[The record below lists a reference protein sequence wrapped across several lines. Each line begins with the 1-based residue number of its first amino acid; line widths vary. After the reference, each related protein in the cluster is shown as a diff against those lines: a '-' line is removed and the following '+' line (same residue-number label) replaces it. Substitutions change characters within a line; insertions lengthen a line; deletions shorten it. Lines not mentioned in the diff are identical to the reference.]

1 MIITCPTCET
11 RFNVDPG
18 HLLPNGRTVKCA
30 KCGHLWTERPP
41 GDLTRRVDGPAITI
55 DDLPETNADVDDVP
69 DFFERPHRRR
79 PSAPSSADRE
89 GRRSPLAQAIGWSV
103 LVIVVVGV
111 LGGSI
116 LARETVVALW
126 PPAAALFEL
135 AGISVET
142 VGDGLEIRNITS
154 SQEIEDDKP
163 TLVVAGEVINVS
175 GRSIDVPKMRGSLLD
190 VRQRE
195 VYAWVITPTQRRLA
209 PGQAMAFDTS
219 VREPPPNARRI
230 AVAFFKEKGG

>member
-11 RFNVDPG
+11 RFNVDSG

-41 GDLTRRVDGPAITI
+41 SDITRRVDAPAITI
-55 DDLPETNADVDDVP
+55 DDLPETGADVDDVP
-69 DFFERPHRRR
+69 DLFERPRRR
-79 PSAPSSADRE
+79 SPSAPSPAGCE
-89 GRRSPLAQAIGWSV
+89 GRRSPIAQAIGWSV

-116 LARETVVALW
+116 LARETVVAWW
-126 PPAAALFEL
+126 PPSAALFEL
-135 AGISVET
+135 AGLSVET
-142 VGDGLEIRNITS
+142 VGEGLEIRNITS
-154 SQEIEDDKP
+154 SQKIEDDKP

-175 GRSIDVPKMRGSLLD
+175 GRPIDVPNMRGSLLD

-195 VYAWVITPTQRRLA
+195 VYAWVITPKQRRLA

-219 VREPPPNARRI
+219 VREPPANARRI

>member
-41 GDLTRRVDGPAITI
+41 SDMPRRVDAPSISV
-55 DDLPETNADVDDVP
+55 DDLPETNAHVDDVT
-69 DFFERPHRRR
+69 DFFERPRRR
-79 PSAPSSADRE
+79 RAAAPSAAQDE
-89 GRRSPLAQAIGWSV
+89 ARRSPLGQAIGWAV
-103 LVIVVVGV
+103 LVVVVVGV
-111 LGGSI
+111 LGVSV
-116 LARETVVALW
+116 LARERVVALW
-126 PPAAALFEL
+126 PPSAALFEL
-135 AGISVET
+135 AGLSVET
-142 VGDGLEIRNITS
+142 VGEGLEIRNITS

-195 VYAWVITPTQRRLA
+195 VYAWVITPKQQRLE

-219 VREPPPNARRI
+219 VREPPSNARRI
-230 AVAFFKEKGG
+230 AVAFFKEKGK